1 MSDPSRAELIK
12 EIERLEK
19 VNRVLIRRVQRSI
32 NSAGSDFG
40 LFEQNIH
47 LDRLV
52 KERTREVESRNVEL
66 SAARNKAEEAALS
79 KSRFLANM
87 SHELRTPLNAVI
99 GVAQILESTALS
111 EVQSGYLDLLSQASQ
126 HLLGLIDDILDFTRV
141 EAGALPLH
149 LTPISP
155 RKLVNE
161 VISSLRHM
169 PDACGLEVSAQISP
183 SVPDGI
189 LADARRLRQVLV
201 NLIGNACKFTDSG
214 SVSVSMKHHGEQLL
228 VSVQDTG
235 IGIGSD
241 QLAHIFDRFAQA
253 DSGSSRRHGGT
264 GLGLAI
270 SRHLVRLW
278 GGELTL
284 QSVPGEG
291 TLLSFTMPCQPVE
304 LALAPERA
312 PASISQ
318 QEARV
323 LLVDDHP
330 VNRLVARRLLE
341 LMGVEVIEATSG
353 AEALVMLQARDVD
366 VILMDCQMPD
376 MDGFETT
383 RRIRQMKK
391 EKSTTPIIALTA
403 SVLEEDRRKCL
414 EAGMNAHIAKPVQR
428 EVLREVLAA
437 WRRPVLEGC
446 SS

>member
-1 MSDPSRAELIK
+1 MSDPSRAELLK

-66 SAARNKAEEAALS
+66 SVARNKAEEAALS

-141 EAGALPLH
+141 ESGALPLK

-155 RKLVNE
+155 RRLVSE
-161 VISSLRHM
+161 VISSLKHM
-169 PDACGLEVSAQISP
+169 PDASGLEVSAQISP

-201 NLIGNACKFTDSG
+201 NLIGNACKFTESG
-214 SVSVSMKHHGEQLL
+214 SVSVSMEHRGEQLH
-228 VSVQDTG
+228 VSVTDTG
-235 IGIGSD
+235 IGICSD
-241 QLAHIFDRFAQA
+241 QLVHIFERFAQA
-253 DSGSSRRHGGT
+253 DSGSSRRHGGP

-284 QSVPGEG
+284 QSIPGEG
-291 TLLSFTMPCQPVE
+291 TQLSFTIPCQPVE
-304 LALAPERA
+304 IALTLERA
-312 PASISQ
+312 AAPISQ
-318 QEARV
+318 QDARV

-341 LMGVEVIEATSG
+341 ILGVEVIEATSG
-353 AEALVMLQARDVD
+353 AEALEVLQTRDVD

-376 MDGFETT
+376 MDGFEAT
-383 RRIRQMKK
+383 RRIRQLRT
-391 EKSTTPIIALTA
+391 ETSTTPIIALTA
-403 SVLEEDRRKCL
+403 SVLEEDQRKCL

-428 EVLREVLAA
+428 ETLSEVLST
-437 WRRPVLEGC
+437 WGRPALASV
-446 SS
+446 SA